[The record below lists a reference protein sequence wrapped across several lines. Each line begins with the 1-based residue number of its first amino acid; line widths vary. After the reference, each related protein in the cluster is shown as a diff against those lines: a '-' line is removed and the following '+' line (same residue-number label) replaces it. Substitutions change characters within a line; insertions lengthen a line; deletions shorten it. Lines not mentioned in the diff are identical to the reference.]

1 MTNAIVNTTVET
13 VNDQIVLQSV
23 LEFKGYAR
31 KTAENVLEMGR
42 VVFETKNQL
51 KKDKVAYE
59 DFCSRIGFNSK
70 SKSVVK
76 LGQIGKVYSLL
87 KSHTECLPNNWTTLY
102 EITRLGEKKIA
113 DFIEQGLIHQNILG
127 SEVKRL
133 NGDQF
138 NEKSSKESGVSEEK
152 TEMVP
157 NGTLHGFQFVCEL
170 EDVNDVALKSQLKM
184 ILKNLKDMK
193 VKVKISSELKSA
205 LNPEHLQA
213 A

>member
-23 LEFKGYAR
+23 IEFKGYAR

-138 NEKSSKESGVSEEK
+138 NEKSSKEGGVSEEK
-152 TEMVP
+152 AETVP